1 VRRTKAV
8 GLVFGAVLFSAG
20 CSAGATGPSSPSGS
34 PGPLATASFGPPFP
48 VTGNARSGASPAL
61 ALEGGY
67 QIRWTITPDKPGCTF
82 HLSVAASAGGPS
94 VVDLG
99 EAVLPGKAVA
109 SGSASF
115 SVASGRYFI
124 QAGRTDPL
132 ACKAGWTAMLQAQLS
147 GPP

>member
-1 VRRTKAV
+1 VNTRAL
-8 GLVFGAVLFSAG
+8 GLLFGAIFVVAG
-20 CSAGATGPSSPSGS
+20 CAAAAGRVGSASL
-34 PGPLATASFGPPFP
+34 GPLPLASFGPPIQ
-48 VTGNARSGASPAL
+48 VVGSARTGASPAL

-67 QIRWTITPDKPGCTF
+67 QIHWTSTPDKPGCTF
-82 HLSVAASAGGPS
+82 HLSVVTSAGGPP

-99 EAVLPGKAVA
+99 ESTLPGKAVA

-147 GPP
+147 GSP

>member
-1 VRRTKAV
+1 VRRIKTV
-8 GLVFGAVLFSAG
+8 GLLFGAVLLGAG
-20 CSAGATGPSSPSGS
+20 CSAAATPTGPSGS
-34 PGPLATASFGPPFP
+34 PGPLPPASFGPPFQ
-48 VTGNARSGASPAL
+48 VSGNARSGVSPAL

-67 QIRWTITPDKPGCTF
+67 QIHWTIAPDKPNCTF
-82 HLSVAASAGGPS
+82 QLSVADSAGGPS

-99 EAVLPGKAVA
+99 RAVLPGKAAA

-132 ACKAGWTAMLQAQLS
+132 ACKAGWMATLQAQLS

>member
-1 VRRTKAV
+1 MRRTKAL
-8 GLVFGAVLFSAG
+8 GLVCGVVLLSAG
-20 CSAGATGPSSPSGS
+20 CSAAATGPSSSS
-34 PGPLATASFGPPFP
+34 GPLPPASFGPPFQ

-67 QIRWTITPDKPGCTF
+67 QIRWTITPDKPDCTF
-82 HLSVAASAGGPS
+82 HLSVAASAGGPP

-99 EAVLPGKAVA
+99 QAVLPGKAVA

-132 ACKAGWTAMLQAQLS
+132 ACKAGWTAKLQAQLS

>member
-1 VRRTKAV
+1 
-8 GLVFGAVLFSAG
+8 
-20 CSAGATGPSSPSGS
+20 
-34 PGPLATASFGPPFP
+34 LAPASFGPPIQ
-48 VTGNARSGASPAL
+48 VVGNARTGVSAAL

-67 QIRWTITPDKPGCTF
+67 QIRWTVTPDKPRCTF
-82 HLSVAASAGGPS
+82 HLSLAASAGGPS

-99 EAVLPGKAVA
+99 QAVLPGKAVA

-132 ACKAGWTAMLQAQLS
+132 ACKAGWTAILQAQLS